1 MSEPV
6 EEKQM
11 SIDAESIVLKL
22 GIILFSYVLVVVL
35 IFAPWLVIRCRA
47 RYKVVHAEWRCRACK
62 TSHHASLAVS
72 RACRHCGK
80 VRHFVNPAP
89 KSAPVACVLVML
101 YGFVVACAGAVL
113 MRYDGHLD
121 KKQLI
126 KMEDVQMAPNY
137 AMTERYG
144 KHVMDSPISMTMK
157 YVELYTDLPVHIEPM
172 DIVVT
177 YCSRKIPDYKQ
188 QIGHAEVPA
197 LKMYPG
203 DELGVS
209 MTMHVEME
217 TAILLAM
224 MEEMA
229 GSGALL
235 EIGPSILNYEVK
247 PGKFTSWILG
257 DSDLKVTSTVDCA
270 IVSTFAD
277 VLLTN
282 CTDQAN
288 ADEDFA
294 DAMNFYFLFL
304 TVLGCLTCAAGA
316 LAFEWHLRGYNA
328 DSARQMATARR
339 KRPSLAPA
347 LAGGK

>member
-1 MSEPV
+1 
-6 EEKQM
+6 
-11 SIDAESIVLKL
+11 
-22 GIILFSYVLVVVL
+22 
-35 IFAPWLVIRCRA
+35 
-47 RYKVVHAEWRCRACK
+47 
-62 TSHHASLAVS
+62 
-72 RACRHCGK
+72 
-80 VRHFVNPAP
+80 
-89 KSAPVACVLVML
+89 
-101 YGFVVACAGAVL
+101 
-113 MRYDGHLD
+113 
-121 KKQLI
+121 
-126 KMEDVQMAPNY
+126 
-137 AMTERYG
+137 
-144 KHVMDSPISMTMK
+144 
-157 YVELYTDLPVHIEPM
+157 
-172 DIVVT
+172 
-177 YCSRKIPDYKQ
+177 
-188 QIGHAEVPA
+188 
-197 LKMYPG
+197 MYPG
-203 DELGVS
+203 DELAVS

-257 DSDLKVTSTVDCA
+257 DSDLKVTSTVDCS

-316 LAFEWHLRGYNA
+316 LAFEWHLRSYNA